1 MDELL
6 NRIIGCI
13 GGKHGASKALADY
26 LGIHPN
32 VITNW
37 KNGRNKSY
45 RGYIDEIA
53 KYFNVSENYL
63 LTGEESKEKP
73 LAEAEGDI
81 DAMVES
87 ILSDLTDGDGD
98 TLMLD
103 GKPASAKALEYLR
116 ESIRANIEHAK
127 RLNEQENG

>member
-1 MDELL
+1 MSNLL
-6 NRIIGCI
+6 DRILECMGPY
-13 GGKHGASKALADY
+13 HGAGKELADH
-26 LGIHPN
+26 LGISPN

-37 KNGRNKSY
+37 KNGSNRSY
-45 RGYIDEIA
+45 RKYVKEIA
-53 KYFNVSENYL
+53 AKYNVSVDYL
-63 LTGEESKEKP
+63 LTGEEQKEKP
-73 LAEAEGDI
+73 PAEAEGDI

-87 ILSDLTDGDGD
+87 ILSDLTGADGD